1 MDEFWLLD
9 GLMVCMMLDGE
20 MFLLFYILFASL
32 GMISCWVVD
41 GKTRPM
47 STFSSNAQHNSEV
60 TVLKWNPAG
69 KRLITG
75 DKVSLT

>member
-1 MDEFWLLD
+1 MLGPTSLIFTFFST
-9 GLMVCMMLDGE
+9 GMV
-20 MFLLFYILFASL
+20 
-32 GMISCWVVD
+32 SCWVVD

-60 TVLKWNPAG
+60 TVMKWNPAG

-75 DKVSLT
+75 DKVKHTDFLKFN

>member
-1 MDEFWLLD
+1 MIFDIYMSV
-9 GLMVCMMLDGE
+9 GMV
-20 MFLLFYILFASL
+20 
-32 GMISCWVVD
+32 SCWVVD

-75 DKVSLT
+75 DKVTYILFEVHIFSEIFCS